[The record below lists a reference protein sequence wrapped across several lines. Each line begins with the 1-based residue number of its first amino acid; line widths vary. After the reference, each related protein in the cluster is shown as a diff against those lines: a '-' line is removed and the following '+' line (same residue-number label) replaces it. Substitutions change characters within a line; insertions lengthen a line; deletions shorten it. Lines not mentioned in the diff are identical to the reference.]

1 MIEIKQGNLS
11 KSPTIGALTK
21 ALIQFHSNVSKVAK
35 GSENP
40 YFKSKYGDL
49 NAYLSV
55 VKQPLIDAR
64 LVVIQLPES
73 NGLTT
78 ILSHESGEY
87 ISSTMQMRPSKDD
100 PQGHGS
106 ALTYMRRYMLASILG
121 LNAEDDD
128 GNRANEKHDRQSI
141 IKEIKSLYRDDMPEP
156 QKVWF
161 SQIDSQTDTQLCNAL
176 TKLKG

>member
-11 KSPTIGALTK
+11 KSATIGALTK

-35 GSENP
+35 TSENP

-49 NAYLSV
+49 NAYLSA
-55 VKQPLIDAR
+55 VKQPLIDAG

-87 ISSTMQMRPSKDD
+87 ISSTMQMKPSKDD

-128 GNRANEKHDRQSI
+128 GNRANEKPNRAGVI
-141 IKEIKSLYRDDMPEP
+141 AEIKTLYRDDMGQE
-156 QKVWF
+156 QKEWF
-161 SQIDSQTDTQLCNAL
+161 AQLEHHSDTQLINAL